1 MQRISPEQKAQI
13 YNQLLFKY
21 ERLQEQVRLIKSENI
36 NVSDEDQRK
45 INMLESEMRKVYM
58 ETEKL
63 YR

>member
-1 MQRISPEQKAQI
+1 MQRITSEQKAQI

-21 ERLQEQVRLIKSENI
+21 QKLQEQVRLIKSENVNI
-36 NVSDEDQRK
+36 SDEDQRK